1 MSPAPQTTSVG
12 SARERILGKLR
23 TALHEAPGHTH
34 GDASCVDAHQAA
46 HSPHWTLADKFS
58 RLVRAMTAVQT
69 EVHLVR
75 NADWPERLA
84 AVVQAKAIRR
94 LLLAPQTT
102 HGLLATQALQG
113 LGDQAPALRAFD
125 QPIETFKAEL
135 FNAIDAGFTRVR
147 SAIAETG
154 SLILW
159 PDADEPRTL
168 SLVPP
173 IHIALLDPHF
183 LHATLYE
190 AMQAEGWAKGLP
202 TNALLISGP
211 SKTSDIQQ
219 TLAYGAHGPRQ
230 LVLLLVVPESLDDDF
245 IVQLAAACGRN
256 AVTTLMPTEATAQ
269 EARL

>member
-1 MSPAPQTTSVG
+1 MTPVASMGT
-12 SARERILGKLR
+12 ARDRILAKLR
-23 TALHEAPGHTH
+23 AALIDAPGTTH
-34 GDASCVDAHQAA
+34 GDASLVRAHHEA
-46 HSPHWTLADKFS
+46 HTPHWSLSEKFS

-75 NADWPERLA
+75 DADWPQRLA
-84 AVVQAKAIRR
+84 AVVQAKAIHR
-94 LLLAPQTT
+94 LLLAPQTA
-102 HGLLATQALQG
+102 HGALAAQALQT
-113 LGDQAPALRAFD
+113 LGEQSPQLRAFD
-125 QPIETFKAEL
+125 QPIEAFKPEL
-135 FNAIDAGFTRVR
+135 FSAIDAGFTRVR

-173 IHIALLDPHF
+173 IHIALLDPSF

-190 AMQAEGWAKGLP
+190 AMQAEGWATGMP

-230 LVLLLVVPESLDDDF
+230 LVLLLVVPDGLDDAF
-245 IVQLAAACGRN
+245 IAQLA
-256 AVTTLMPTEATAQ
+256 TETG
-269 EARL
+269 ARA